1 MRLFLGSKNFIILSV
16 IFSLF
21 SGLVSFGLTP
31 EPVGAANLTENVMGQ
46 VEAGKKT
53 AQFSEAI
60 DPRLAV
66 VGVVRTVLAVVG
78 IIFTVLIVYGGYNYF
93 TSQGEEEKA
102 KKGADIIRMAV
113 IGLIIILFSYSI
125 TLFIGSRLP
134 ALVTE
139 GGEVAK

>member
-1 MRLFLGSKNFIILSV
+1 MSFFLKHKLIFIALIALGLNLIFGGPFVFSVSK
-16 IFSLF
+16 
-21 SGLVSFGLTP
+21 
-31 EPVGAANLTENVMGQ
+31 TEEVMGQ
-46 VEAGKKT
+46 LKAGADT

-66 VGVVRTVLAVVG
+66 VGVVRILLAITG
-78 IIFTVLIVYGGYNYF
+78 IVFTVLIVYGGYNYF

-102 KKGADIIRMAV
+102 EKGAKIARMAI
-113 IGLIIILFSYSI
+113 IGLIIIVFSYSI

>member
-1 MRLFLGSKNFIILSV
+1 MYFFLKHKLIFIALFALGLNLIFGGVTVHSVDLS
-16 IFSLF
+16 
-21 SGLVSFGLTP
+21 GD
-31 EPVGAANLTENVMGQ
+31 VMKQ
-46 VEAGKKT
+46 VKAGGDA

-60 DPRLAV
+60 DPRLAIM
-66 VGVVRTVLAVVG
+66 GVVRIILAVTG
-78 IIFTVLIVYGGYNYF
+78 IVFTVLIVYGGYNYF

-102 KKGADIIRMAV
+102 EKGSKIMRMAI

>member
-1 MRLFLGSKNFIILSV
+1 MYFFLKHKLIFIALFALGLNLIFGGTLVYSDSK
-16 IFSLF
+16 
-21 SGLVSFGLTP
+21 
-31 EPVGAANLTENVMGQ
+31 LTEDVMGQ
-46 VEAGKKT
+46 VKVGADA

-66 VGVVRTVLAVVG
+66 VGVIRILLAVTG
-78 IIFTVLIVYGGYNYF
+78 IVFTVLIVYGGYNYF

-102 KKGADIIRMAV
+102 EKGAKIARMAI

>member
-1 MRLFLGSKNFIILSV
+1 MYFFLKHKLISIALFALTLN
-16 IFSLF
+16 
-21 SGLVSFGLTP
+21 LVFGLAP
-31 EPVGAANLTENVMGQ
+31 ASADLTENVMGQ
-46 VEAGKKT
+46 VKAGADK

-102 KKGADIIRMAV
+102 KKGADIVRMAV

-134 ALVTE
+134 AMVTE
-139 GGEVAK
+139 GGTVAK